1 MTVLLRSQTA
11 ELVYFIT
18 ERDSKVKILEDKSLC
33 ISLSRKGE
41 FPVKSIVSSIIIAF
55 SAFS

>member
-41 FPVKSIVSSIIIAF
+41 FPKN
-55 SAFS
+55 